1 MLWHRCFPMNFAKF
15 LRAPFLTERLR
26 WLLLKERS
34 DFQTKGFKERERERE
49 RERDLKSTPADR
61 SSITIFYINAIKL
74 KISMFRVV
82 STYASL
88 VYPSCRCFFKIM
100 NFSDRFRQCFKFFF
114 TALRSSCY
122 EFSGISK
129 KILKKNSMM
138 KSRFINVA
146 KGRI

>member
-1 MLWHRCFPMNFAKF
+1 MN
-15 LRAPFLTERLR
+15 LNIQG
-26 WLLLKERS
+26 
-34 DFQTKGFKERERERE
+34 DFQICISVPLKRERERQTERERE
-49 RERDLKSTPADR
+49 STAADR

-74 KISMFRVV
+74 KISMFRIV

-146 KGRI
+146 KGRIQNSFKQLRWNFFAKIVNR